1 MDNIG
6 FYSRLGFLPGCLT
19 LTLGR
24 EVPSGMARGDTVLL
38 GDLEPVDRAAMLGA
52 CRARL
57 EEAAPGYDFTR
68 EIELTAE
75 LHLGDAVVCE
85 RRGSVAGFA
94 LWHSAPLAEARR
106 AEEIRVLKLFAAE
119 PAVLLTL
126 VRAIEAVA
134 RRLRIPR
141 VAIRCQGRFSD
152 AYAALIERGYEV
164 RWSDLRMTLAGY
176 PEPTLPAGAVL
187 FSNWEI

>member
-1 MDNIG
+1 
-6 FYSRLGFLPGCLT
+6 
-19 LTLGR
+19 
-24 EVPSGMARGDTVLL
+24 
-38 GDLEPVDRAAMLGA
+38 
-52 CRARL
+52 
-57 EEAAPGYDFTR
+57 
-68 EIELTAE
+68 
-75 LHLGDAVVCE
+75 VCE